1 MSNNTTTNVKS
12 TEHLVTTYYPLVL
25 VINGTLLNV
34 LILIVLYRP
43 TFRNT
48 KKQPIIHYMRAIAIF
63 DIFMLYGW
71 NLDHYLSSK
80 HGFILLTYSIG
91 TCKIF
96 GFLNYFAGQ
105 SSAWL
110 RVFMCYDRYISAS
123 RLRRPWCS
131 RQKGVLIIISCIIIL
146 VALFNFHFL
155 IFACFYRSN
164 GTIDPN
170 AQLYQIYPLWDNI
183 NLGVYN
189 CIPFILMVIFNSGVI
204 YHLIKRRRV
213 RVIQQ
218 SQIQHR
224 AISITLVITTF
235 FFLIMTIP
243 ATIVAAFF
251 ATTPL
256 TNLAKILDS
265 ILYTYHITSFPLYLI
280 TFKDFRWEFIKMIT
294 CKNNNR
300 RIVPAQVA
308 ITIARTSNQ
317 L

>member
-1 MSNNTTTNVKS
+1 MSNNSKTNVKS
-12 TEHLVTTYYPLVL
+12 ADHLATIYYPLVL
-25 VINGTLLNV
+25 VIIGTLLNLLT
-34 LILIVLYRP
+34 LIIFYRS

-48 KKQPIIHYMRAIAIF
+48 KKQPVIHYMRAITIF

-80 HGFILLTYSIG
+80 HGFKLLSYSIA

-96 GFLNYFAGQ
+96 GFLNYVAGQ

-110 RVFMCYDRYISAS
+110 RVFICFDRYLLAS
-123 RLRRPWCS
+123 RLRRPCCS
-131 RQKGVLIIISCIIIL
+131 RGKGVLMIISCIIIL
-146 VALFNFHFL
+146 VTLFNFHFL
-155 IFACFYRSN
+155 IFSCFYRPN

-170 AQLYQIYPLWDNI
+170 AKLYQIYPLWNHI

-189 CIPFILMVIFNSGVI
+189 CIPFIFMVIFNSGII
-204 YHLIKRRRV
+204 YHLIKRRQV
-213 RVIQQ
+213 RIIQQ

-224 AISITLVITTF
+224 TISITLVITTF
-235 FFLIMTIP
+235 LFLIMTIP

-251 ATTPL
+251 FTTRT

-280 TFKDFRWEFIKMIT
+280 TFKEFRQEFIKMVI
-294 CKNNNR
+294 CKINNR
-300 RIVPAQVA
+300 RIVPAQVV
-308 ITIARTSNQ
+308 IALVRTPNQ

>member
-1 MSNNTTTNVKS
+1 MSNNTRTNVKS

-25 VINGTLLNV
+25 VIIGTLLNLLT
-34 LILIVLYRP
+34 LIIFYRS

-80 HGFILLTYSIG
+80 HGFILLTYSIV

-96 GFLNYFAGQ
+96 GFLNYVAGQ
-105 SSAWL
+105 STAWL
-110 RVFMCYDRYISAS
+110 RVFICFDRYLLSS

-131 RQKGVLIIISCIIIL
+131 REKGVLMIISCIIIL
-146 VALFNFHFL
+146 VTLFNFHFL
-155 IFACFYRSN
+155 IFACFYRPN
-164 GTIDPN
+164 GTINPN
-170 AQLYQIYPLWDNI
+170 AQLYQIYPLWNNI

-189 CIPFILMVIFNSGVI
+189 CIPFIFMVIFNSGII
-204 YHLIKRRRV
+204 YHLIKRRHV
-213 RVIQQ
+213 RIIQQ

-224 AISITLVITTF
+224 TISITLVITTF
-235 FFLIMTIP
+235 LFLIMTIP

-251 ATTPL
+251 FTTR
-256 TNLAKILDS
+256 TTSLAKILDS
-265 ILYTYHITSFPLYLI
+265 ILYTYHITSFPLYLT
-280 TFKDFRWEFIKMIT
+280 TFKEFRWEFIKMVT

-308 ITIARTSNQ
+308 IAIVRTLNQ

>member
-1 MSNNTTTNVKS
+1 M
-12 TEHLVTTYYPLVL
+12 
-25 VINGTLLNV
+25 IF
-34 LILIVLYRP
+34 YRS

-80 HGFILLTYSIG
+80 HGFILLTYSIA
-91 TCKIF
+91 T
-96 GFLNYFAGQ
+96 
-105 SSAWL
+105 S
-110 RVFMCYDRYISAS
+110 S
-123 RLRRPWCS
+123 RLRRPWSS
-131 RQKGVLIIISCIIIL
+131 REKGDLMIISCIIIL
-146 VALFNFHFL
+146 VTLFNFYFL

-170 AQLYQIYPLWDNI
+170 AQLYQIYPLWNNI

-189 CIPFILMVIFNSGVI
+189 CIPFIFMVIFNSGII
-204 YHLIKRRRV
+204 YHLIKRRQIRI
-213 RVIQQ
+213 IQQ

-224 AISITLVITTF
+224 TISITLVITTF
-235 FFLIMTIP
+235 LFLIMTIP

-251 ATTPL
+251 VTTRT

-280 TFKDFRWEFIKMIT
+280 TFKEFRQEFIKMVI
-294 CKNNNR
+294 CKINNR

-308 ITIARTSNQ
+308 IATVRTHNQ